1 MLLPIAAELQRAV
14 VLRHVF
20 VAYSQTYG
28 GCVNPAHFEAVV
40 PVVIFRRKPAPLM
53 ECCEAKKGLTRVR

>member
-1 MLLPIAAELQRAV
+1 MLLPIAAELRRAV

-28 GCVNPAHFEAVV
+28 GCVNFEVVV
-40 PVVIFRRKPAPLM
+40 PVVIFR
-53 ECCEAKKGLTRVR
+53 